1 MCWSQAVVSCAG
13 PSRFW
18 SIPIWTEKTS
28 KAVILK
34 IEIRNADYSVVQF
47 DNVIS
52 LKDCVSEARKCQSSP
67 F

>member
-1 MCWSQAVVSCAG
+1 MRWGQAAVSCAG
-13 PSRFW
+13 ASRFW

-28 KAVILK
+28 KTVILK